1 MSNGTKA
8 CALLLRVLL
17 AALFLLSAVA
27 KLLAIDDFELYI
39 YSYGILS
46 LNVSFLAA
54 RFCIAAELLLALF
67 IALGW
72 WRHWV
77 NLTTFAVLILFSLFL
92 GYAALIGRTDSCQC
106 MGRLADLTPA
116 QSLLKN
122 AVLIAMALGYS
133 KLSRMTGH
141 ASLTGK
147 ARKTRVIF
155 SALFVVAIVAAVFC
169 ISVPDNWMFGP
180 EESRYDRELLEESI
194 GPDGLLG
201 DEGLADGHQLVAFV
215 TQGCPYCRM
224 TREKLGSIAR
234 RNHLDT
240 SRIHYYEPADLPDN
254 LFLRITYGQ
263 RPFVLLLDN
272 GVPVVTYHYRNIS
285 ERQVS
290 RFLQ

>member
-72 WRHWV
+72 WRRWV

-106 MGRLADLTPA
+106 MGRLADLNPA

-122 AVLIAMALGYS
+122 AVLIAMAIGYT
-133 KLSRMTGH
+133 KLSGIASH
-141 ASLTGK
+141 ASLTSK

-155 SALFVVAIVAAVFC
+155 SALFVVAIMAAVFC

-180 EESRYDRELLEESI
+180 EESRYDRQLLEESI
-194 GPDGLLG
+194 GPNGLLG
-201 DEGLADGHQLVAFV
+201 DEGLVDGHQLVAFV

-272 GVPVVTYHYRNIS
+272 GVPVTTYHYRNIS